1 MELALGKK
9 RHFFDRRSASF
20 QRRPRAKALTLLT
33 VVGALASCTAVAPSS
48 PAPRWV
54 EAPEAL
60 APCPLAPPC
69 LVSRGDA
76 GRAYVEPLAF
86 SGSLED
92 ALARLERLIAI
103 DPQLTLEARGPGYLK
118 VVAQTPLMGYQ
129 DDVEIL
135 RLGPGLLGLRSASRI
150 GLFAGGTHGQ
160 RLAAL
165 RAAFGASAPAAP

>member
-1 MELALGKK
+1 LGKK
-9 RHFFDRRSASF
+9 RHFFDRRSAWC
-20 QRRPRAKALTLLT
+20 QRRPRARALGWLT
-33 VVGALASCTAVAPSS
+33 VLGTLAGCTAVAPSA

-69 LVSRGDA
+69 LVSREDA
-76 GRAYVEPLAF
+76 GPAYVEPLAF

-92 ALARLERLIAI
+92 ALARLARLIAD
-103 DPQLTLEARGPGYLK
+103 DPQLTLEAQGPGYLK
-118 VVAQTPLMGYQ
+118 VVARTPLMGYK

-165 RAAFGASAPAAP
+165 RAAFGASAPAMP